1 MLFFNKLS
9 FLYLNI
15 NLNLK
20 YQCLFFSASTKKD
33 GCCRGLVVDLELEVS
48 DIFFVFIAV
57 VFVVCILFGL
67 FKILESSEIEQED
80 YKHISAEMY
89 KAKQKGESV
98 IINTILNATEDKI
111 VTVGEYGQ
119 IKDAINKTYME
130 QNSEKA
136 KLLNQVA
143 VLKLEQAQK

>member
-1 MLFFNKLS
+1 M
-9 FLYLNI
+9 
-15 NLNLK
+15 
-20 YQCLFFSASTKKD
+20 
-33 GCCRGLVVDLELEVS
+33 DLELEVS

-80 YKHISAEMY
+80 YKNISAEMH
-89 KAKQKGESV
+89 KAKQNGESA
-98 IINTILNATEDKI
+98 IINAILNATEDKI
-111 VTVGEYGQ
+111 VTIGEYGQ